1 MVPTVGRHTEEE
13 KGQKCFLFDTNI
25 LILTLFDVFDGSAY
39 ASVKGTGIS
48 RALERQTKFLVIDPP
63 VVEDR
68 VDLVVYQISL
78 QNTLQDH
85 LKVNKMESNSQH
97 RKPDSNLLTLH
108 VG

>member
-1 MVPTVGRHTEEE
+1 M
-13 KGQKCFLFDTNI
+13 FDI
-25 LILTLFDVFDGSAY
+25 FDGSAY
-39 ASVKGTGIS
+39 ASVKGAGVS

-85 LKVNKMESNSQH
+85 LKVNKRDSSSQS
-97 RKPDSNLLTLH
+97 RKLDLNL
-108 VG
+108 